1 MGVKFIIRKIIIASL
16 SQFFLWYQ
24 FRKKNRFF
32 ANLEK
37 STLDKLLIFAG
48 KEFRNFSICCH

>member
-16 SQFFLWYQ
+16 SQFFCGIS
-24 FRKKNRFF
+24 FEKRIGFF